1 MTLVTSGE
9 LRLWVERIGDPADPA
24 VLLIAGVESQGIGWP
39 SVLVDRLVAGGL
51 QVIRYDHRDTGQ
63 SDSVD
68 FDKSPYSMVDLVE
81 DAVAVLDGLQVESA
95 HVVGA
100 SMGGVIAQW
109 LAATHPDRV
118 LSLILMSTTAPG
130 RRDLPPPDASF
141 LARSDEIT
149 KLPRGTDEERVEADV
164 QVYELMNGGS
174 LPFDEGAARNLAQRH
189 FARARDW
196 AKSAN
201 HHRISEQRNEPPA
214 LTAIRA
220 PTLVIVAEA
229 DPIFPPP
236 HAEALA
242 EGIPGARAVRVP
254 GMGHTYF
261 SPGLPEHL
269 ADQILAFIQ
278 ES

>member
-24 VLLIAGVESQGIGWP
+24 VLLIAGAESQGIGWP
-39 SVLVDRLVAGGL
+39 SVLVDRLAAGGL
-51 QVIRYDHRDTGQ
+51 QVIWYDHRDTGQ

-201 HHRISEQRNEPPA
+201 HHRIGESPGHGPHVLLPRPPRTPRRPDPR
-214 LTAIRA
+214 LHPR
-220 PTLVIVAEA
+220 IVSTRRMTWMRCPKPA
-229 DPIFPPP
+229 DEHGVP
-236 HAEALA
+236 A
-242 EGIPGARAVRVP
+242 GTRPGAGGRTRSPASAR
-254 GMGHTYF
+254 HTR
-261 SPGLPEHL
+261 
-269 ADQILAFIQ
+269 
-278 ES
+278 